1 MAEIEKVIDP
11 PPPPPPAPTHNAE
24 TAATTAKSGRTL
36 AQSETKQHATES
48 VDHTL
53 RKSDEVVAGDAEQE
67 QEQEKDAESLKDAQ
81 LEQMGPKRS
90 QFTMVCYGLPNLV
103 VTQLPP
109 PGQAGGDK
117 K

>member
-11 PPPPPPAPTHNAE
+11 PPPPPAPTHNAAE

-48 VDHTL
+48 VDHSV
-53 RKSDEVVAGDAEQE
+53 RKSDEVDAEQE
-67 QEQEKDAESLKDAQ
+67 QEQEKEDAGSMKDAQ
-81 LEQMGPKRS
+81 MDEMGPKRS